1 MRRARCRARLA
12 QRGVAAVV
20 FVIIVPVLLGLIG
33 FALDLGRMYTRKAEL
48 QHVADAAALAAGGQL
63 NGTPGGVTKASQ
75 AAQAVLLDSYYGF
88 NKKLGFYWSDQ
99 ALTFASD
106 PHAPASAWLS
116 VNDAKQL
123 ANAPTALYARFDTS
137 KLAQPDGMDQPGVI
151 TLSFSTVLGVEVAP
165 TMEAAAVAGKLSSP
179 VTPLAVCTMSP
190 NPTDTHINATGVP
203 ADALAYG
210 FRTGVSYN
218 LLQISP
224 SGTSRQAYLV
234 DPVDS
239 PVEKNNIHFTQA
251 YMQPFMCAGSVAL
264 GQVVGRQVYIKAL
277 PDDFQGDGWNL
288 VDWLNS
294 RFGASNG
301 ACDTSGA
308 PPDSNVREFDGLAHD
323 PAWYMITTTFDSP
336 AAKSTTRNN
345 GNGLVAVPDLVKT
358 DILPPATSFAPKDFG
373 PLWAYSKPVQSNGA
387 GFTTSSWPGM
397 YFFGADKAQGANAN
411 YPTGKNTPY
420 LTHVTA
426 PASGT
431 GVAGRR
437 VLNVPLLNCAAN
449 TNDGLGTVVAI
460 GRFFMTGKA
469 TKDVI
474 PGEFAGINNLSGPA
488 VLFR

>member
-12 QRGVAAVV
+12 QGGVAAVV

-33 FALDLGRMYTRKAEL
+33 FGLDLGRMYTRKAEL

-151 TLSFSTVLGVEVAP
+151 TLTFSTVLGVEVAP

-179 VTPLAVCTMSP
+179 VTPLAVCAMSP
-190 NPTDTHINATGVP
+190 NPTGTHANNGVA

-218 LLQISP
+218 LLQLNP
-224 SGTSRQAYLV
+224 SGTIRQAYLV

-277 PDDFQGDGWNL
+277 PDDFQGEGWNL

-301 ACDTSGA
+301 ACDASGA
-308 PPDSNVREFDGLAHD
+308 PPDSNVREFDGPAHD
-323 PAWYMITTTFDSP
+323 PAWYMITTDFTSP
-336 AAKSTTRNN
+336 AARSAPRNASA
-345 GNGLVAVPDLVKT
+345 LVAVPDLVNGDSGPT
-358 DILPPATSFAPKDFG
+358 PIASKDFG

-397 YFFGADKAQGANAN
+397 YFFGADKAQGANGN

-426 PASGT
+426 PASGP

-469 TKDVI
+469 TTDVI
-474 PGEFAGINNLSGPA
+474 PGEFAGINTLSGPA